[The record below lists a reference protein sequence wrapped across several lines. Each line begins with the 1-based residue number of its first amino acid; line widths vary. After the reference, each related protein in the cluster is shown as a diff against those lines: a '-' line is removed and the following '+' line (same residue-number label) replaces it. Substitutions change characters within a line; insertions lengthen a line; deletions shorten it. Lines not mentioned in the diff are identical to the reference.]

1 MFYVLGAFIVLM
13 VAFNLG
19 IIFALDI
26 FKIMSKVNIKEFS
39 TVDKVL
45 LYFNVISMVSMIG
58 VTLTLVFSW
67 LFFRKIKADFVRKS
81 LRESML
87 LDKNLIN

>member
-1 MFYVLGAFIVLM
+1 MLM

>member
-1 MFYVLGAFIVLM
+1 MLM

-67 LFFRKIKADFVRKS
+67 LFFRKVKADFVRKS